1 MGVLDMVRGRDNTAA
16 VSDLAGTEDH
26 RPKNSSPEENLDTSG
41 SDSDRKSLEARNE
54 KEIELH
60 PGQITEGAQLGIQRA
75 EAAALV
81 WSKKALIIT
90 YAW

>member
-1 MGVLDMVRGRDNTAA
+1 MGVLEMVRGRDNTAG
-16 VSDLAGTEDH
+16 VSDLVGTEDH
-26 RPKNSSPEENLDTSG
+26 RPKETSPENPDISG

-54 KEIELH
+54 KEIEAH
-60 PGQITEGAQLGIQRA
+60 PGEITEGAQLGIQRA

-81 WSKKALIIT
+81 WSKKALFIT